1 MNYDKSTNTLSRNQK
16 IQNKNQEH
24 FFGYAWIIIDNYK
37 HSRIDK
43 QTLFN
48 SSLSIDVWIA
58 SSKMKPICNAILT
71 TLYLCTYILNLT
83 QHMQVM
89 IELRDIWTTNRYV
102 CWQEK
107 LDMISIVDY
116 TLPQAFFDFQIELK
130 YTKIY
135 FKNRTNH
142 NYDLSENLLLTIPIE
157 LRKCQ
162 QKVR

>member
-1 MNYDKSTNTLSRNQK
+1 MINPRTHFQETRK

-24 FFGYAWIIIDNYK
+24 FFGYAWIITDNYK

-58 SSKMKPICNAILT
+58 SSKMKFVMLFLLHYTCVRIKKIK
-71 TLYLCTYILNLT
+71 ILNLT

-89 IELRDIWTTNRYV
+89 IEHRDIWTTNRYV

-107 LDMISIVDY
+107 LDVISIVDY

-135 FKNRTNH
+135 FKNRTSH

-157 LRKCQ
+157 LRKCH
-162 QKVR
+162 